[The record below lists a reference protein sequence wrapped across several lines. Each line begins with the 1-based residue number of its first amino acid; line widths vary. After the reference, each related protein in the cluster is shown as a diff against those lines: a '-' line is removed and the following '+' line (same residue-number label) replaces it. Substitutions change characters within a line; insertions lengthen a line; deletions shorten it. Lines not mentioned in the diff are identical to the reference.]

1 LNANEREGIRKLAA
15 ARKSKGSY
23 LYEEIY
29 IADDPEPR
37 DILHS
42 FGRFMSSPSLIE
54 LIRDITSIGDIS
66 QADARAT
73 RYGPESFLTI
83 HDDDVAET
91 HRRAAYVFGLTS
103 SWRPEWGGLL
113 LFHGANGDVEHG
125 LVPRMN
131 VLNLFAV
138 PKRHSVSLVAPFAPA
153 PRLAVTGW
161 FRVPPAG

>member
-1 LNANEREGIRKLAA
+1 MSAKGSGSSPQP
-15 ARKSKGSY
+15 RKSKGSY

-54 LIRDITSIGDIS
+54 LIRHITSIGDIS

>member
-1 LNANEREGIRKLAA
+1 MSAKGSGSSPQP
-15 ARKSKGSY
+15 RKSKGSY

-54 LIRDITSIGDIS
+54 FIRDITSIGDIS

-103 SWRPEWGGLL
+103 SWRRS
-113 LFHGANGDVEHG
+113 GAGCCSSTG
-125 LVPRMN
+125 RM
-131 VLNLFAV
+131 ATWSTAWC
-138 PKRHSVSLVAPFAPA
+138 RA
-153 PRLAVTGW
+153 
-161 FRVPPAG
+161 

>member
-1 LNANEREGIRKLAA
+1 
-15 ARKSKGSY
+15 
-23 LYEEIY
+23 
-29 IADDPEPR
+29 
-37 DILHS
+37 
-42 FGRFMSSPSLIE
+42 M
-54 LIRDITSIGDIS
+54 
-66 QADARAT
+66 
-73 RYGPESFLTI
+73 
-83 HDDDVAET
+83 
-91 HRRAAYVFGLTS
+91 
-103 SWRPEWGGLL
+103 